1 MKLVKNNNEEQKT
14 KIVSDKDAEEAF
26 KTILKWIGEDP
37 EREGLLET
45 PKRVVKA
52 FKEYFK
58 GYREDPNLVL
68 DKTFGDV
75 EGYDD
80 MVVQKNISVQSHCEH
95 HMAPIIGKAHV
106 AYIPRDRVVGL
117 SKLARVVEVFSK
129 RLQTQERLT
138 MQIANTLM
146 KSLDAKGVAVTIDS
160 THQCMTMRGIK
171 KEQASTV
178 TNYYLG
184 QFKEDLSY
192 QNRYLR
198 FISTKKIKVSD
209 QFKALILNQEG
220 EKFTREVKSI
230 DKSFL
235 KHGDVTIK
243 VDYSD
248 LNFKDGMILKN
259 GGRLVKEFPHIPG
272 IDFSGTVLESE
283 NSKFKSGDEVILT
296 GFRVGEIFYGGYSQI
311 AKVNGD
317 FLVKKPNNLTTKQA
331 MILGTAGFTSLMA
344 AFAIKAREEILLGE
358 KVKNVLVT
366 GASGGVGSIAVM
378 ILNKMGYEVTAVSG
392 KESKADYL
400 KSLGAKNVIN
410 RAEFD
415 KDPKLIDKG
424 LWDGVVDTVGGKI
437 LANAIVQTNS
447 NGIIAVCGNASTNEL
462 NTNVIPFMLRGIK
475 LWGMDSANCSIRR
488 REFIWGEASKLI
500 DFDLLENSIQTVNLE
515 ELIETYPKILKGEI
529 SGRVLVDLNK

>member
-1 MKLVKNNNEEQKT
+1 M
-14 KIVSDKDAEEAF
+14 
-26 KTILKWIGEDP
+26 
-37 EREGLLET
+37 
-45 PKRVVKA
+45 
-52 FKEYFK
+52 
-58 GYREDPNLVL
+58 
-68 DKTFGDV
+68 
-75 EGYDD
+75 
-80 MVVQKNISVQSHCEH
+80 
-95 HMAPIIGKAHV
+95 
-106 AYIPRDRVVGL
+106 
-117 SKLARVVEVFSK
+117 
-129 RLQTQERLT
+129 
-138 MQIANTLM
+138 
-146 KSLDAKGVAVTIDS
+146 
-160 THQCMTMRGIK
+160 
-171 KEQASTV
+171 
-178 TNYYLG
+178 
-184 QFKEDLSY
+184 
-192 QNRYLR
+192 
-198 FISTKKIKVSD
+198 SD
-209 QFKALILNQEG
+209 QFKALILDQEG
-220 EKFTREVKSI
+220 DKFTREVKSI

-296 GFRVGEIFYGGYSQI
+296 GFRVGEIFYGGYSQV

-317 FLVKKPNNLTTKQA
+317 FLVKKPKDLTTKQA

-378 ILNKMGYEVTAVSG
+378 ILNKMGYDVTAVSG
-392 KESKADYL
+392 KSSKSDYL

-437 LANAIVQTNS
+437 LANAIVQTNPT
-447 NGIIAVCGNASTNEL
+447 GIIAVCGNASTNEL

-500 DFDLLENSIQTVNLE
+500 DFDLLENSIQTVGLE
-515 ELIETYPKILKGEI
+515 ELIETFPKILKGEI
-529 SGRVLVDLNK
+529 SGRILVDLNK